1 MNVQY
6 KIVVQEKPWSLNV
19 DIYILEK
26 GYRTS
31 LASVEK
37 GYLVMTEVKEGAEVG
52 KPTLTIPLEV
62 WEILKKEM
70 IDDKVREKSEIEAE
84 LMATKYH
91 LEDMRTLALP
101 TQESVKEKRK

>member
-1 MNVQY
+1 MNNQY
-6 KIVVQEKPWSLNV
+6 KIVIQEKPWSLNV

-31 LASVEK
+31 LASVK
-37 GYLVMTEVKEGAEVG
+37 DGYLEMTELKEGETEG
-52 KPTLTIPLEV
+52 KPTLIIPLEV
-62 WEILKKEM
+62 WQILKREM
-70 IDDKVREKSEIEAE
+70 IDNKVREKSEVEAE

-101 TQESVKEKRK
+101 ISQSINKIK